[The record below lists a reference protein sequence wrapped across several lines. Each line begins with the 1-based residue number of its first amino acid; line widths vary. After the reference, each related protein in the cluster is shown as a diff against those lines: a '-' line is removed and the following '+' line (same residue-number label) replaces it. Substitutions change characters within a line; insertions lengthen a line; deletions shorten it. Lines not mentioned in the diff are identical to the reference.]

1 VKRRSSPELAQLIQG
16 FFEEYLPGM
25 RGMSTHTIRSYRD
38 AAVLFLRFLARE
50 TGNGIEALEVADLT
64 ATRVESFLQSLESE
78 RHNGI
83 TTRNARLAALHTFAR
98 FVVLRQPQRLAQF
111 QAILSVPFKR
121 GARDA
126 PIEYFDSREL
136 DALFKSID
144 RSSLCGTRDYALFAL
159 MFNTGARVQ
168 EILNLTVQDLR
179 LDPPY
184 QVRLHGKG
192 NKIRLCPL
200 WPATVK
206 CLRSLLDHPAPR
218 RAAEAHSPRI
228 FTNRNGAPLTR
239 FGVRYLLRKYV
250 SLASGRA
257 LTLQRK
263 NLHPHCMRHTTALSL
278 LKSGIDFATIGQWLG
293 HSTLNV
299 TMRYARSDI
308 DLKRAALSQVFPDAI
323 APPRAGRLRIDG
335 AELTNWL
342 RRL

>member
-1 VKRRSSPELAQLIQG
+1 LAQLVQR
-16 FFEEYLPGM
+16 FFEDFLPGL

-38 AAVLFLRFLARE
+38 ALVLFLRFLARDTRRRIE
-50 TGNGIEALEVADLT
+50 TLELTELT
-64 ATRVESFLQSLESE
+64 ATRVERFLMSLERE

-83 TTRNARLAALHTFAR
+83 TTRNTRLAALRTFSR
-98 FVVLRQPQRLAQF
+98 FLAMQRPQCLAQF
-111 QAILSVPFKR
+111 QSILNVPFKR
-121 GARDA
+121 GAREA
-126 PIEYFDSREL
+126 PVEYFDSHEL

-144 RSSLCGTRDYALFAL
+144 RTSVSGMRDFALFAL

-168 EILNLTVQDLR
+168 EILNLTAQDLR

-184 QVRLHGKG
+184 QIRLHGKG

-206 CLRSLLDHPAPR
+206 CLRVHIEQQARTQVDTDGARL
-218 RAAEAHSPRI
+218 
-228 FTNRNGAPLTR
+228 FKNRSGAPLTR

-250 SLASGRA
+250 RVGSDRVT
-257 LTLQRK
+257 TLRDK
-263 NLHPHCMRHTTALSL
+263 RLHPHSMRHTTALSL
-278 LKSGIDFATIGQWLG
+278 LKSGVDFATISQWLG

-308 DLKRAALSQVFPDAI
+308 DLKRAALSQVFPDTI
-323 APPRAGRLRIDG
+323 APPKAARLRIDG

>member
-1 VKRRSSPELAQLIQG
+1 MRRSSSTDLAQLVQR
-16 FFEEYLPGM
+16 FFEEFLPGL

-38 AAVLFLRFLARE
+38 ALVLFLRFLARDTRRRIE
-50 TGNGIEALEVADLT
+50 TLELTEIT
-64 ATRVESFLQSLESE
+64 ATRVERFLMSLERE

-83 TTRNARLAALHTFAR
+83 TTRNTRLAALHTFSR
-98 FVVLRQPQRLAQF
+98 FLAMQRPQCMAQF
-111 QAILSVPFKR
+111 QSILNVPFKR
-121 GARDA
+121 GAREA
-126 PIEYFDSREL
+126 PVEYFDSREL

-144 RSSLCGTRDYALFAL
+144 RASASGMRDYALFAL

-168 EILNLTVQDLR
+168 EILNLTAQDLR

-206 CLRSLLDHPAPR
+206 CLGVHIERQSRTQVETDSARLFRNRS
-218 RAAEAHSPRI
+218 
-228 FTNRNGAPLTR
+228 GMPLTR
-239 FGVRYLLRKYV
+239 FGVRYLLRKYISV
-250 SLASGRA
+250 SADRIT
-257 LTLQRK
+257 TLRDK
-263 NLHPHCMRHTTALSL
+263 HLHPHSMRHTTALSL
-278 LKSGIDFATIGQWLG
+278 LKSGVDFATISQWLG

-323 APPRAGRLRIDG
+323 APPKTGRLRIDG
-335 AELTNWL
+335 AELTSWL

>member
-1 VKRRSSPELAQLIQG
+1 MRRSSSTDLAQLVQR
-16 FFEEYLPGM
+16 FFEEFLPGL

-38 AAVLFLRFLARE
+38 ALILLLRFLARDTGRRIE
-50 TGNGIEALEVADLT
+50 TLELT
-64 ATRVESFLQSLESE
+64 EITAARVERFLMSLERE

-83 TTRNARLAALHTFAR
+83 TTRNTRLAALHTFSR
-98 FVVLRQPQRLAQF
+98 FLAMQRPQCMAQF
-111 QAILSVPFKR
+111 QGVLNVPFKR
-121 GARDA
+121 GAREA
-126 PIEYFDSREL
+126 PVEYFDSHEL

-144 RSSLCGTRDYALFAL
+144 RTSASGVRDYALFAL

-168 EILNLTVQDLR
+168 EILNLTAQDLR

-206 CLRSLLDHPAPR
+206 CLRAHIERQSRTRLENDSLRL
-218 RAAEAHSPRI
+218 
-228 FTNRNGAPLTR
+228 FKNRSGAPLTR
-239 FGVRYLLRKYV
+239 FGVRYLLRKYISV
-250 SLASGRA
+250 GGDRVT
-257 LTLQRK
+257 TLRDK
-263 NLHPHCMRHTTALSL
+263 RLHPHSMRHTTALSL
-278 LKSGIDFATIGQWLG
+278 LKSGVDFATISQWLG

-323 APPRAGRLRIDG
+323 APPKAGQLRIDG

>member
-1 VKRRSSPELAQLIQG
+1 MRRSSSTELAQLVQR
-16 FFEEYLPGM
+16 FFEDFLPGL

-38 AAVLFLRFLARE
+38 ALVLFLRFLARDTRRRIE
-50 TGNGIEALEVADLT
+50 TLELTELT
-64 ATRVESFLQSLESE
+64 ATRVERFLMSLERE

-83 TTRNARLAALHTFAR
+83 TTRNTRLAALRTFSR
-98 FVVLRQPQRLAQF
+98 FLAMQRPQCLAQF
-111 QAILSVPFKR
+111 QSILNVPFKR
-121 GARDA
+121 GAREA
-126 PIEYFDSREL
+126 PVEYFDSHEL

-144 RSSLCGTRDYALFAL
+144 RTSVSGMRDFALFAL

-168 EILNLTVQDLR
+168 EILNLTAQDLR

-184 QVRLHGKG
+184 QIRLHGKG

-206 CLRSLLDHPAPR
+206 CLRVHIEQQARTQVDTDGARL
-218 RAAEAHSPRI
+218 
-228 FTNRNGAPLTR
+228 FKNRSGAPLTR

-250 SLASGRA
+250 RVGSDRVA
-257 LTLQRK
+257 TLRDK
-263 NLHPHCMRHTTALSL
+263 RLHPHSMRHTTALSL
-278 LKSGIDFATIGQWLG
+278 LKSGVDFATISQWLG

-308 DLKRAALSQVFPDAI
+308 DLKRAALSQVFPDTI
-323 APPRAGRLRIDG
+323 APPKAGRLRIDG

>member
-1 VKRRSSPELAQLIQG
+1 MRRSSSTELAQLIQR
-16 FFEEYLPGM
+16 FFEEFLPGL
-25 RGMSTHTIRSYRD
+25 RGMSTHTVRSYRD
-38 AAVLFLRFLARE
+38 ALVLFLRFLARDTRRRIE
-50 TGNGIEALEVADLT
+50 TLELTELT
-64 ATRVESFLQSLESE
+64 AARVERFLMSLERD

-83 TTRNARLAALHTFAR
+83 TTRNTRLAALHTFSR
-98 FVVLRQPQRLAQF
+98 FLAMRRPQCMAQF
-111 QAILSVPFKR
+111 QSILNVPFKR
-121 GARDA
+121 GAREA
-126 PIEYFDSREL
+126 PVEYFDSHEL

-144 RSSLCGTRDYALFAL
+144 RSSASGMRDYVLFAL

-168 EILNLTVQDLR
+168 EILNLTAQDLR

-206 CLRSLLDHPAPR
+206 CLRVHIEQQSRTRVENDGARL
-218 RAAEAHSPRI
+218 
-228 FTNRNGAPLTR
+228 FKNRSGAPLTR
-239 FGVRYLLRKYV
+239 FGVRYLLRKYISV
-250 SLASGRA
+250 GADRVT
-257 LTLQRK
+257 TLRDK
-263 NLHPHCMRHTTALSL
+263 RLHPHSMRHTTALSL
-278 LKSGIDFATIGQWLG
+278 LKSGVDFATISQWLG

-323 APPRAGRLRIDG
+323 APPKAGRLRIDG

>member
-1 VKRRSSPELAQLIQG
+1 MKKKTSPELAQLIQR

-38 AAVLFLRFLARE
+38 ATVLFLRFIAGE
-50 TGNGIEALEVADLT
+50 TGRGIEALQITDLT
-64 ATRVESFLQSLESE
+64 AARVERFLMSLERE

-83 TTRNARLAALHTFAR
+83 TTRNTRLAALHTFAR

-111 QAILSVPFKR
+111 QVILNVPFKR
-121 GARDA
+121 GARET

-136 DALFKSID
+136 EALFKSID
-144 RSSLCGTRDYALFAL
+144 RTSPQGTRDYALFAL
-159 MFNTGARVQ
+159 MFNTGGRVQ
-168 EILNLTVQDLR
+168 EILNLAVQDLR
-179 LDPPY
+179 LESPY
-184 QVRLHGKG
+184 QVRLRGKG
-192 NKIRLCPL
+192 NKMRVCPL

-206 CLRSLLDHPAPR
+206 CLRAHLEQQSRTLDKPDNAR
-218 RAAEAHSPRI
+218 LFS
-228 FTNRNGAPLTR
+228 NRNGAPLTR
-239 FGVRYLLRKYV
+239 FGVGYLLHKYV
-250 SLASGRA
+250 AAAAERVA
-257 LTLQRK
+257 TLRGK
-263 NLHPHCMRHTTALSL
+263 SLHPHCLRHTTALSL
-278 LKSGIDFATIGQWLG
+278 LKSGVDFATISQWLG

-323 APPRAGRLRIDG
+323 APPKSGKLRIDG